1 MGQFLQ
7 FCCPRA
13 GDRHIVENC
22 STALSHIMLLL
33 TEYNIPMHM
42 CRQTR
47 CTLCVV
53 LLNGRTASAQASHQD
68 CIMSP
73 IDRCSSRS
81 ESALR
86 LPGFTRRTECTCD
99 RDDECAAYLCAATG
113 TGAAGAAA

>member
-13 GDRHIVENC
+13 GDRHIVENY

-33 TEYNIPMHM
+33 THIPTMRM

-47 CTLCVV
+47 CTLCV
-53 LLNGRTASAQASHQD
+53 LLYGRTASAQASHQN

-86 LPGFTRRTECTCD
+86 LPGFTCRTECT
-99 RDDECAAYLCAATG
+99 
-113 TGAAGAAA
+113 